1 MIDHNNILG
10 KDIDLDVNNK
20 TVFFVSSL
28 ILDFRNYNKTLL
40 IFYPQ
45 N

>member
-28 ILDFRNYNKTLL
+28 NIYTIAESMTKPD
-40 IFYPQ
+40 
-45 N
+45 